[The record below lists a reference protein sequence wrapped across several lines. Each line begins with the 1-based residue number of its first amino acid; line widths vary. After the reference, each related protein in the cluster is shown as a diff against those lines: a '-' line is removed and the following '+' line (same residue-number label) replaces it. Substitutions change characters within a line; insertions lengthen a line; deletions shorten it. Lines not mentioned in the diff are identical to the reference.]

1 MTSRN
6 RRTTGIR
13 QDDEH
18 AVDEL
23 LADAGFPDDAGLR
36 QVLLQLRTLR
46 VADVPPP
53 CAELLALMGTPATS
67 DIIPLDQARTP
78 HKPGTER
85 SRPRAVLTALAV
97 AASLGVAGTA
107 AAGNETIRRG
117 AEGTIS
123 TIVRSLTPQ
132 GPAAPP
138 TRDPATQA
146 PPTPPPTGANP
157 PGPGAAVVPS
167 PAGGPRSEPSPPVL
181 PHPELG
187 QVPAD
192 GDPGAAERPE
202 APAPSPE
209 SPGGGTDAAPR
220 PAEQGGKD
228 AAGQPGD
235 VAAETNAPGAIR
247 QEQPG
252 GTTPTRRPGTQTT
265 DAPRPTATKQD
276 PQR

>member
-1 MTSRN
+1 MTSMN
-6 RRTTGIR
+6 RGITGFR
-13 QDDEH
+13 PDDEH

-36 QVLLQLRTLR
+36 LVLLQLRTLR
-46 VADVPPP
+46 DADVPPP
-53 CAELLALMGTPATS
+53 SVEVLALMGKPATA
-67 DIIPLDQARTP
+67 DVIPLDQARTP
-78 HKPGTER
+78 HRPGTER
-85 SRPRAVLTALAV
+85 SKRRAVLTALAV

-132 GPAAPP
+132 GPPAPP
-138 TRDPATQA
+138 IPDPATRA
-146 PPTPPPTGANP
+146 PATPPQTGADA
-157 PGPGAAVVPS
+157 PGPGAVVVPS
-167 PAGGPRSEPSPPVL
+167 PAGGPHSEPSPPAL

-187 QVPAD
+187 PAPAG
-192 GDPGAAERPE
+192 GDPGAADGPE
-202 APAPSPE
+202 APAAFPE
-209 SPGGGTDAAPR
+209 SPGGGTDAAR
-220 PAEQGGKD
+220 GPAEQGGKD
-228 AAGQPGD
+228 AAGQPGG
-235 VAAETNAPGAIR
+235 VAAEVDGPGAIR

-252 GTTPTRRPGTQTT
+252 EATPTRRPDTQTT

>member
-46 VADVPPP
+46 VPDVPPP
-53 CAELLALMGTPATS
+53 CAELLALMGTPATAG
-67 DIIPLDQARTP
+67 IIPLDQARTP

-138 TRDPATQA
+138 IRDPATQA
-146 PPTPPPTGANP
+146 PPTPPPTGAGA

-167 PAGGPRSEPSPPVL
+167 PAGGPHSVPSPPVV

-187 QVPAD
+187 QVPTG
-192 GDPGAAERPE
+192 GDPGEAEGQG
-202 APAPSPE
+202 APAAFPE
-209 SPGGGTDAAPR
+209 SPGGGTNAAR
-220 PAEQGGKD
+220 GPAEQGGKD
-228 AAGQPGD
+228 AAGQPGG
-235 VAAETNAPGAIR
+235 VAAGVDAPGAIR

-252 GTTPTRRPGTQTT
+252 EATPTRRPDTQTT
-265 DAPRPTATKQD
+265 DAPRPTPTKQD